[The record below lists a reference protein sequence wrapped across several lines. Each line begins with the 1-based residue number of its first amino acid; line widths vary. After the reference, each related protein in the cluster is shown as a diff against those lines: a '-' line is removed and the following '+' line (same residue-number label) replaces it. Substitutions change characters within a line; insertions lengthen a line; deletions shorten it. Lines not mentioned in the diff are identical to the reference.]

1 MRLVPLLVSGVI
13 TIGLI
18 VALNRPWGPVPPL
31 GSFLSPQ
38 QGCWQNAEPAD
49 QSFSLDLNFPALK
62 EKVNVYFDDRMVPHV
77 FAQNDHDL
85 YFVQGYLHA
94 KFRLWQMEFQTY
106 AAAGRLSEILG
117 VGPDSAIL
125 NNDRNMRRI
134 GMVFGAKNSL
144 REMESDESTKIVLNA
159 YTAGVNAFIE
169 NCTYSDLPLEYRLL
183 DYAPEKWNN
192 LKTALFLKY
201 MSYDLSGEEND
212 IEYTNAKS
220 VFPKN
225 VFDKLYPA
233 QPDSLDPI
241 IPKGTHFQTPF
252 VHSIQPANADSA
264 YFEWKAPAP
273 VQPLN
278 KPDKDNGSNN
288 WAVNGSK
295 TASGFPILCS
305 DPHLGLNLPSLW
317 FEMQLNTPQGN
328 AYGVSFPGAP
338 AIIIGF
344 TDQIAWGVTNS
355 SRDVKDY
362 YTVQFK
368 DASKQQYWF
377 DSAWK
382 SSVVNVEV
390 FKVKDGFDFRD
401 TVAYTLWGPVQY
413 DASFTGG
420 HRTTGAVNLAVRW
433 KAHDGSNELKAF
445 CLLNRASNYD
455 DYLAAIKHFTC
466 PGQNFVFA
474 AKNNDIAIWQQGEFP
489 DKWDRQGDF
498 VMPGDDST
506 YRWQSMIPQ
515 DQNPHMLI
523 SGMVPERGFVSSA
536 NQLPADS
543 TYPWY
548 LGGSYNLYRGLLI
561 NRYLREM
568 SGITVDQMKELQT
581 ENYNVMAEMAM
592 PLLLKNIDEE
602 SLIGEELTYLNLVRN
617 WNLRND
623 PKEKAASIFANWMQ
637 LLEAEVWS
645 DEFAAVPKPWNFPE
659 RYTLLEGMLKDTAFQ
674 FADNIGTPQVETIR
688 DVVTAAFKKAVPLLA
703 KVEKDG
709 KLEWSK
715 YKDSGIRHLL
725 RLAPLSRYHL
735 TTGGGADIINATK
748 QFHGPS
754 WRMVVHLTQK
764 TEAYG
769 IYPGGQSG
777 NPGSRYYD
785 NMVDDWAKGA
795 YQPLWV
801 MTAEEAKSKQVKH
814 KMTFQK

>member
-1 MRLVPLLVSGVI
+1 MRVVPLLVSGVI

-18 VALNRPWGPVPPL
+18 FALNRPWGSVPPL

-38 QGCWQNAEPAD
+38 HGCWQNAEPAD
-49 QSFSLDLNFPALK
+49 QSYSLDLNFAALK
-62 EKVNVYFDDRMVPHV
+62 EKVDVYIDDRMVPHV

-94 KFRLWQMEFQTY
+94 KFRLWQMEFQTH

-125 NNDRNMRRI
+125 DNDRNMRRL
-134 GMVFGAKNSL
+134 GMVFGATNSL
-144 REMESDESTKIVLNA
+144 KEMENDESTKEILDA
-159 YTAGVNAFIE
+159 YTAGVNAFVE
-169 NCTYSDLPLEYRLL
+169 NCTLSELPLEYRLL
-183 DYAPEKWNN
+183 DYNPEKWTN

-201 MSYDLSGEEND
+201 MSYDLSGDEND

-220 VFPKN
+220 VFPKS
-225 VFDKLYPA
+225 VFEKLYPA

-241 IPKGTHFQTPF
+241 IPKGNPF
-252 VHSIQPANADSA
+252 ISPLVRAVPPADVDSA
-264 YFEWKAPAP
+264 YFNWKQPAP
-273 VQPLN
+273 VQPVG

-295 TASGFPILCS
+295 TASGHPILCS

-317 FEMQLNTPQGN
+317 FEMQLHTPHSN
-328 AYGVSFPGAP
+328 AYGVSFPGSP

-377 DSAWK
+377 DSSWQ
-382 SSVVNVEV
+382 SSVVNVEL
-390 FKVKDGFDFRD
+390 FKVKGGNDFRD
-401 TVAYTLWGPVQY
+401 TVAYTSWGPVQY
-413 DASFTGG
+413 DASFSGNRSSG
-420 HRTTGAVNLAVRW
+420 SIDLAVRW
-433 KAHDGSNELKAF
+433 KAHDASNELKTF
-445 CLLNRASNYD
+445 HLLNRATSYN
-455 DYLAAIKHFTC
+455 DYLAAIRNFTC

-474 AKNNDIAIWQQGEFP
+474 DKNNDIAIWQQGEFP
-489 DKWDRQGDF
+489 DKWERQGDF
-498 VMPGDDST
+498 IMPGDDST
-506 YRWQSMIPQ
+506 YRWQGMIQQ
-515 DQNPHMLI
+515 DQNPHMFI
-523 SGMVPERGFVSSA
+523 SGMVPQRGFVSSA

-543 TYPWY
+543 TYPYY

-568 SGITVDQMKELQT
+568 SGITVDAMKKLQT

-592 PLLLKNIDEE
+592 PILLKNIDEANLSTDE
-602 SLIGEELTYLNLVRN
+602 TTCLDLVRN

-623 PKEKAASIFANWMQ
+623 PKEKAAGIFTSWMQ
-637 LLEAEVWS
+637 FLEAEVWS
-645 DEFAAVPKPWNFPE
+645 DEFAKVPKPYIFPE
-659 RYTLLEGMLKDTAFQ
+659 KYTMLEGMMKDSSYS
-674 FADNIGTPQVETIR
+674 FADNVNTPEVETIR
-688 DVVTAAFKKAVPLLA
+688 DVVTAAFKKAVPQLT
-703 KVEKDG
+703 KSEKEG
-709 KLEWSK
+709 TLEWSK

-725 RLAPLSRYHL
+725 RLSPLSRYHL

-754 WRMVVHLTQK
+754 WRMVVHLTDK

-785 NMVDDWAKGA
+785 NMVNDWAKGA

-814 KMTFQK
+814 KMRFQK